1 MNTTPQSRQ
10 PTPRELVRREQR
22 RRTLRTVAVWVLG
35 PVILATVYYAI
46 ITPPQY
52 TTSFS
57 FTIRGQSGT
66 GTAPGGILTGLVGA
80 STPGTT
86 DPELVT
92 NYLMSDAPLPR
103 LKAAY
108 GLTQAYDRFTLDPFA
123 YLSPHATKEWTQWFW
138 NTKMKVAVDTTAGD
152 VNVLVNAYTPQE
164 SYRLA
169 LGVLDAAKRA
179 EDSLN
184 ALVAQ
189 GSLNLAN
196 QQVAYTK
203 RDYDAATKKLTELQG
218 NTNTVN
224 ITTDAAA
231 AVALVGQIDS
241 QIASLKVSQAAV
253 EASFK
258 PTAPQTVAL
267 KQQIANLEAQRTAAE
282 HAARAAPGPGQAEH
296 DIQVQAALL
305 NYQFAQKNYFAAEGA
320 LVAAQPENQTQSFV
334 VAYIPP
340 QLPES
345 SDYWIRFLNV
355 VAIGFA
361 SALLLGAGS
370 LAYLVVKDH
379 LQ

>member
-1 MNTTPQSRQ
+1 MAT
-10 PTPRELVRREQR
+10 
-22 RRTLRTVAVWVLG
+22 WVMG
-35 PVILATVYYAI
+35 PVVLATIYYAI

-52 TTSFS
+52 TTSFA
-57 FTIRGQSGT
+57 FTIRGQG
-66 GTAPGGILTGLVGA
+66 GAAAGGILVGLVGA
-80 STPGTT
+80 TAPGTT
-86 DPELVT
+86 DPQLVT

-103 LKAAY
+103 LRSTY
-108 GLTQAYDRFTLDPFA
+108 GLAQAYDRFTLDPFA
-123 YLSPHATKEWTQWFW
+123 YLSPNATKEWTQWFW
-138 NTKMKVAVDTTAGD
+138 NTKMKVAYDTTAGD

-169 LGVLDAAKRA
+169 LGVLDAARRA

-196 QQVAYTK
+196 EQVAYTK

-218 NTNTVN
+218 NTNTVT
-224 ITTDAAA
+224 ISTDAAA
-231 AVALVGQIDS
+231 AVSLVGQIDS
-241 QIASLKVSQAAV
+241 QIASLQVSQAAV
-253 EASFK
+253 QAAFK
-258 PTAPQTVAL
+258 PDAPQALAL
-267 KQQIANLEAQRTAAE
+267 KEQIANLVAQRTKAE
-282 HAARAAPGPGQAEH
+282 AGAKAAPGSPQAEH
-296 DIQVQAALL
+296 DVQVQAALL
-305 NYQFAQKNYFAAEGA
+305 DYQFAQKNYFAAEGA

-340 QLPES
+340 ELPET

-355 VAIGFA
+355 VAVGFA

-370 LAYLVVKDH
+370 LTYSVVKDH

>member
-1 MNTTPQSRQ
+1 M
-10 PTPRELVRREQR
+10 
-22 RRTLRTVAVWVLG
+22 G
-35 PVILATVYYAI
+35 PVVLATIYYAI

-57 FTIRGQSGT
+57 FTIRGQSS
-66 GTAPGGILTGLVGA
+66 AAAGGILTGLVGA
-80 STPGTT
+80 TAPGTN
-86 DPELVT
+86 DPQLVT
-92 NYLMSDAPLPR
+92 DYLMSDAPLPR
-103 LKAAY
+103 LRAAY
-108 GLTQAYDRFTLDPFA
+108 GLAQAYDRFTLDPFA
-123 YLSPHATKEWTQWFW
+123 YLSPNATKEWTQWFW
-138 NTKMKVAVDTTAGD
+138 NTKMKVAFDVTAGD

-169 LGVLDAAKRA
+169 LGVLDAARRA

-196 QQVAYTK
+196 EQVAYTK

-224 ITTDAAA
+224 ITTQAAA
-231 AVALVGQIDS
+231 AVSLVGQIDS

-253 EASFK
+253 QAAFK
-258 PTAPQTVAL
+258 PDAPQAL
-267 KQQIANLEAQRTAAE
+267 ALREQIANLEAQRAKAQ
-282 HAARAAPGPGQAEH
+282 AQALASPGASQAEH
-296 DIQVQAALL
+296 DVQVQAALL

-334 VAYIPP
+334 VAFIPP
-340 QLPES
+340 ELPET

-355 VAIGFA
+355 VAVGFA

-370 LAYLVVKDH
+370 LTYSVVKDH

>member
-1 MNTTPQSRQ
+1 MNTTPQSSQ

-22 RRTLRTVAVWVLG
+22 RRTLNTMAAWILG
-35 PVILATVYYAI
+35 PVAIATMYYAV

-57 FTIRGQSGT
+57 FTIRGQTNGS
-66 GTAPGGILTGLVGA
+66 GGILTGLVGA
-80 STPGTT
+80 STPGAN
-86 DPELVT
+86 DPQLVT

-103 LKAAY
+103 LKTAY
-108 GLTQAYDRFTLDPFA
+108 KLNQAYDRFTLDPFA
-123 YLSPHATKEWTQWFW
+123 YLSPNATKEWTQWFW
-138 NTKMKVAVDTTAGD
+138 NTKMKVAYNSTSGD
-152 VNVLVNAYTPQE
+152 VSVMVNAYTPQE

-169 LGVLDAAKRA
+169 MGVLDAAKRA

-196 QQVAYTK
+196 EQVAYTK

-218 NTNTVN
+218 NTNTVT
-224 ITTDAAA
+224 IGTDAAA

-241 QIASLKVSQAAV
+241 QLATLKVSQAAV
-253 EASFK
+253 QAAYL
-258 PTAPQTVAL
+258 PNAPQTKAL
-267 KQQIANLEAQRTAAE
+267 RDQIANLDAQRTQAMAQ
-282 HAARAAPGPGQAEH
+282 AKAAPGSSQAEH
-296 DIQVQAALL
+296 DVQVQAALL
-305 NYQFAQKNYFAAEGA
+305 DYQFAQKNYFAAEAA

-334 VAYIPP
+334 VDYIPP
-340 QLPES
+340 QLPET

-355 VAIGFA
+355 VAIAFA

-370 LAYLVVKDH
+370 LTYSVVKDH